1 MEKKETK
8 TVSIQIVELKNI
20 KYFEN
25 PLTDFN
31 FKNNFDPVKAAF
43 RIDMRMAIF
52 EDMEILELILQIV
65 YKNIENGKEYDLF
78 GISTS
83 HKFKILD
90 LKHQLTKDENG
101 QYKVPNQI
109 LASMLGISLSGTR
122 GMLSLLNNNDDYRK
136 IILPIMN
143 PTEMLKNLNKVQK

>member
-8 TVSIQIVELKNI
+8 TVSIQILEVKNI

-31 FKNNFDPVKAAF
+31 FKNKFNPTKAAF

-52 EDMEILELILQIV
+52 EDLEILELILQIV
-65 YKNIENGKEYDLF
+65 YKNIEDRQEYDLF
-78 GISTS
+78 GITTS
-83 HKFKILD
+83 HKFKMLE
-90 LKHQLTKDENG
+90 LKQHLTKDEKG
-101 QYKVPNQI
+101 QYQVPNQI

-136 IILPIMN
+136 IVLPVMN
-143 PTEMLKNLNKVQK
+143 PTEMLKNLNKKNQ